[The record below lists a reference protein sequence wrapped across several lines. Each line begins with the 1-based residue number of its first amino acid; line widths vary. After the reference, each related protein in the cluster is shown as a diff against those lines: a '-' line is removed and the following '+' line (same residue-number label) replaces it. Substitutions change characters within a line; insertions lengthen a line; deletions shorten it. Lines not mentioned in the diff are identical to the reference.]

1 MTEVSHQGKEDASI
15 RHDAVT
21 RESFLCDR
29 ARFPPASAAN
39 YSRARTTQAV
49 YIVMTPQNHHANER
63 NERNN
68 S

>member
-29 ARFPPASAAN
+29 ARFLPASAAN
-39 YSRARTTQAV
+39 YSRERTTTGCVHCHDPAKS
-49 YIVMTPQNHHANER
+49 PR
-63 NERNN
+63 K
-68 S
+68 